1 MEEAGRSG
9 NIIHGQVQQDKKTAR
24 KFDAAHFL
32 FSNNTFKNYL
42 NALAAFL
49 PIGLFLAAV
58 PPNVI
63 TINVNR

>member
-1 MEEAGRSG
+1 MSPLR
-9 NIIHGQVQQDKKTAR
+9 
-24 KFDAAHFL
+24 F